1 MSKFCRICHNT
12 DCSNHG
18 RDITFLGDGFK
29 CNYIPVP
36 TNADRIRAMTDEEL
50 AVFLSERYAKESV
63 LRVRESGYEPTAT
76 EIKELTVRLYMT
88 WLRWLKQPA
97 EE

>member
-50 AVFLSERYAKESV
+50 ADILREFVVKPMQGSFLK
-63 LRVRESGYEPTAT
+63 
-76 EIKELTVRLYMT
+76 
-88 WLRWLKQPA
+88 WLKQPV